1 MSSTAKTK
9 KNRCM
14 NKFKEIANRL
24 VEDGEYAEEIIRAT
38 VERAA
43 LRELLEDER
52 IMMEN
57 GNIRIAALDDESENQ
72 EDK

>member
-1 MSSTAKTK
+1 
-9 KNRCM
+9 M

-24 VEDGEYAEEIIRAT
+24 IEDGEYAEEVVRAA

-43 LRELLEDER
+43 LRELLEEER
-52 IMMEN
+52 IMVEN
-57 GNIRIAALDDESENQ
+57 GNIRIAALDDESDNQ